1 MSDNITQT
9 GELIDPL
16 ANGTFIVEEFVDNQQ
31 IDMGDVYHKV
41 VTVKFN
47 KPNANLDAK
56 DTLTSQTRIYEN
68 YKIGKFIKDSTDVEK
83 TGIAAYSIESY
94 RRNSFDYLKTDNE
107 VNEQIE
113 TDIEFEMSS
122 EREIDSFYTDK
133 EEATDQRHIVFDSSF
148 DFAGSPESDKS
159 KNKFYNS
166 IYMTWP
172 TKNVISQYMQ
182 DADQLN
188 YGFNLYER
196 MMVLIG
202 HYADNIKALGFN
214 DNLTIQTLIDRYD
227 YPFPTDAYYV
237 ISNADTA
244 QKSPDLSYDVLE
256 QEILR
261 SIKKTISENS
271 MIYSEMFLNEE
282 NQSEY
287 LFFKVEKWFSE
298 DPVGTP
304 GQIFFLPAT
313 DTSKLFIDKQIKDN
327 KSYFYRVTA
336 YYSVV
341 TQEYYFTDVN
351 DYGETGDCKVHTYP
365 VIKLYSTMAFQD
377 MLDNIAPPPLPP
389 FVSIHNKMSSA
400 GKIKIYLELQ
410 KGEHKAHP
418 IAVSNETN
426 RFNRLDILPGG
437 FIQYRY
443 SKGAAMFEAYR
454 MSEPPKSYADFAENF
469 IGQFENSKMM
479 ENMVVLDG
487 IRPNKK
493 YYYIF
498 RTVNR
503 YGSFS
508 NPSPV
513 YEVELL
519 KDADS
524 SRVLVNSYLIK
535 DETIEEEESKSYN
548 INLRSL
554 LQLNVAEQQLAFN
567 LDDILGPDGTT
578 IDTYRNKVNLIS
590 LGKNDEAGAVLEHKV
605 WGRKFKFRIRSN
617 DSGKIIDFN
626 IKVNLIKDEHFSV

>member
-1 MSDNITQT
+1 MSDSIIQ
-9 GELIDPL
+9 
-16 ANGTFIVEEFVDNQQ
+16 NGTLTDPFADGTFTIEEFVDNEK
-31 IDMGDVYHKV
+31 IDMGSVYHKAL
-41 VTVKFN
+41 TIKFN
-47 KPNANLDAK
+47 KPDSNIEAK
-56 DTLTSQTRIYEN
+56 DLLGSQTRFYEN

-94 RRNSFDYLKTDNE
+94 RSSNFDYFKTGNE

-113 TDIEFEMSS
+113 ADIEFEMSS
-122 EREIDSFYTDK
+122 ERDIKSFYTDK
-133 EEATDQRHIVFDSSF
+133 EEAEDQRNIIFDSNF
-148 DFAGSPESDKS
+148 PLVGNPEADKS

-166 IYMTWP
+166 IYMAWP
-172 TKNVISQYMQ
+172 TKNVISQHMQ
-182 DADQLN
+182 DADKLN

-196 MMVLIG
+196 MMVLVG
-202 HYADNIKALGFN
+202 HYADNIQALGFN
-214 DNLTIQTLIDRYD
+214 ENLTIQTLIDRYE

-237 ISNADTA
+237 ISN
-244 QKSPDLSYDVLE
+244 KSPELSYDPLE

-261 SIKKTISENS
+261 SIKKTVSDNS
-271 MIYSEMFLNEE
+271 MTYHGMFLNEE
-282 NQSEY
+282 NESEY
-287 LFFKVEKWFSE
+287 LFFKVEKWFSGE
-298 DPVGTP
+298 PVGTP
-304 GQIFFLPAT
+304 GQIFFLSAT

-341 TQEYYFTDVN
+341 AQEYYFTDVN
-351 DYGETGDCKVHTYP
+351 DYGDTGDCKVHTYP
-365 VIKLYSTMAFQD
+365 VIKLYSTTVFQD
-377 MLDNIAPPPLPP
+377 TLDNIAPPPLPP

-418 IAVSNETN
+418 ITVSNERN
-426 RFNRLDILPGG
+426 RFNRLDLLPGG
-437 FIQYRY
+437 LVQYRY
-443 SKGAAMFEAYR
+443 SKGAAMFEVYR
-454 MSEPPKSYADFAENF
+454 MSEPPKSYVDFADHF

-487 IRPNKK
+487 IRQNKK

-498 RTVNR
+498 RTINR

-513 YEVELL
+513 YEVELI

-535 DETIEEEESKSYN
+535 DETDEEEESKSYN

-554 LQLNVAEQQLAFN
+554 LQLNVAEQQLTFN
-567 LDDILGPDGTT
+567 LDDIIGPDGDS

-590 LGKNDEAGAVLEHKV
+590 LGKNSEAGGELEHKV
-605 WGRKFKFRIRSN
+605 WGRKFKFRIISN

-626 IKVNLIKDEHFSV
+626 VKVNLIKEEHFSV

>member
-47 KPNANLDAK
+47 KPNANIDAK
-56 DTLTSQTRIYEN
+56 DMLTSQTRIYEN

-94 RRNSFDYLKTDNE
+94 RRNSFDYLKTNNE

-133 EEATDQRHIVFDSSF
+133 EEATDQRHVVFDSSF
-148 DFAGSPESDKS
+148 DFAGSPEPDKS

-196 MMVLIG
+196 MMVLVG

-214 DNLTIQTLIDRYD
+214 DDLTIQTLIDRYD

-271 MIYSEMFLNEE
+271 MIYSEMFLNKE

-426 RFNRLDILPGG
+426 RFNRLDILPDG

-469 IGQFENSKMM
+469 IGQFENNKMM

-578 IDTYRNKVNLIS
+578 IATYRNKVNLIS
-590 LGKNDEAGAVLEHKV
+590 LGKNDEAGGDLEHKV

-626 IKVNLIKDEHFSV
+626 VKVNLIKDEHFSV